1 MYTNIYFIRHAEVK
15 YTPDDFIRPLTEK
28 GQEDASKLVRVFK
41 DINITKVISSP
52 YKRAVSTVEPIAKE
66 KYLDIETID
75 DFKER
80 KVSNVYIEDFFSFSK
95 RQWED
100 FNYCLYNGET
110 LRITQDRGIKA
121 LYQVLR
127 KYKGENIIIGT
138 HGTILGV
145 ILNYFDEKYNYDFWL
160 KMKMPDAF
168 RVTFNDEKIEYIENI
183 EI

>member
-1 MYTNIYFIRHAEVK
+1 MHTNIYFIRHAEVK
-15 YTPDDFIRPLTEK
+15 YTPDDFIRPLTDK
-28 GQEDASKLVRVFK
+28 GKEDALTLVKVFK
-41 DINITKVISSP
+41 EINITKVISSP

-66 KYLDIETID
+66 KHLDIETIE

-80 KVSNVYIEDFFSFSK
+80 KVSDVYIEDFLSFSK
-95 RQWED
+95 QQWED
-100 FNYCLYNGET
+100 FDFCLYNGET

-127 KYKGENIIIGT
+127 KHKGENIIIGT

-145 ILNYFDEKYNYDFWL
+145 ILNYFDKKYNYDFWFN
-160 KMKMPDAF
+160 MKMPDIF
-168 RVTFNDEKIEYIENI
+168 RFTFNDEKIECIENI

>member
-1 MYTNIYFIRHAEVK
+1 MYTNIYFVRHAEVK
-15 YTPDDFIRPLTEK
+15 YTPDEFIRPLTEK
-28 GQEDASKLVRVFK
+28 GQADATRLVKVFK
-41 DINITKVISSP
+41 DINITRVISSP
-52 YKRAVSTVEPIAKE
+52 YKRAVSTVELIAKD
-66 KYLDIETID
+66 KCLDIETID

-80 KVSNVYIEDFFSFSK
+80 KVSDAYIEDFFSFSK

-100 FNYCLYNGET
+100 FDFCLDNGET

-121 LYQVLR
+121 LYEVLR

-145 ILNYFDEKYNYDFWL
+145 ILNYFDEKYNYDFWI
-160 KMKMPDAF
+160 KMKMPDVF
-168 RVTFNDEKIEYIENI
+168 RFTFNDEKIEYIENN